1 MSSHSTAPRSA
12 RPGAGSSSPG
22 AGPLLRLREVSKR
35 YGRTQALDG
44 ADLEVMP
51 TEVVGLVGHNGA
63 GKSTL
68 MRVVA
73 GITTPDAGSIEFGG
87 GDVKDFTAER
97 ARQAGVRIVFQEL
110 SLCPDLRVFENLVV
124 ANPWIGM
131 RRWRAR
137 ARALIKAQLDEVFP
151 GHGISPWARVETLT
165 LGQRQMVE
173 IAQAT
178 LRESDP
184 RLVILDEP
192 TSALDRGATASLFRF
207 IERERERGVSFILIS
222 HRIGE
227 VLENTDRIA
236 VMRDGRVVA
245 ARRSADL
252 TEDDLVGL
260 MGGTVAPSDRGARA
274 LASAAEGAPA
284 LQVSGMSTKRL
295 HGIDLHLG
303 RGEVVG
309 LAGLEGQGQQDLL
322 YELWH
327 RRGRR
332 GQGGLRSAGRMAFVS
347 GDRGAGVFPL
357 WALSFNIS
365 IGALSRVMRRGA
377 VSRKA
382 EVGLTAH
389 WLQRLAIRG
398 RAESGILDLSG
409 GNQQKVLI
417 ARALAAG
424 ASVILLDDPF
434 RGVDISTRQDTYRLI
449 REEATEQGRSF
460 LWFSTENEELEQCD
474 RVYVLWDGAV
484 AAELTGEEI
493 SADRIIAASFA
504 RSGSPHPGATADA
517 SPPKTTS
524 PEEPT

>member
-1 MSSHSTAPRSA
+1 MSPNTTAPHSA
-12 RPGAGSSSPG
+12 TPGAGFCSPG
-22 AGPLLRLREVSKR
+22 AGPLLSLRDVSKR

-44 ADLEVMP
+44 AALDVMAA
-51 TEVVGLVGHNGA
+51 EVVGLVGHNGA

-73 GITTPDAGSIEFGG
+73 GITAPDAGTIEFGG
-87 GDVKDFTAER
+87 ERVTNYTPER
-97 ARQAGVRIVFQEL
+97 ARGSGVRIVFQEL
-110 SLCPDLRVFENLVV
+110 SLCPDLRVFENLAV
-124 ANPWIGM
+124 ASPWIGV

-137 ARALIKAQLDEVFP
+137 ARQLIRTQLDEVFP
-151 GHGISPWARVETLT
+151 RHGISPWARVETLT

-178 LRESDP
+178 LRQSDP

-192 TSALDRGATASLFRF
+192 TSALDREATASLFRF
-207 IERERERGVSFILIS
+207 IERERERGISFILIS

-245 ARRSADL
+245 SRRSADL
-252 TEDDLVGL
+252 SEDDLVGL
-260 MGGTVAPSDRGARA
+260 MGGTVAPSDRAARA
-274 LASAAEGAPA
+274 PASAGDGAPA
-284 LQVSGMSTKRL
+284 LEVSRLTTKRL
-295 HGIDLHLG
+295 HAIDLRLG

-309 LAGLEGQGQQDLL
+309 LAGLEGQGQQALL

-327 RRGRR
+327 RRSRR
-332 GQGGLRSAGRMAFVS
+332 GPRGLRSAGRMAFVT
-347 GDRGAGVFPL
+347 GDRAAGVFPL
-357 WALSFNIS
+357 WSLAFNIS
-365 IGALSRVMRRGA
+365 IGALGRVVRRGA

-382 EVGLTAH
+382 ELGLTSH

-398 RAESGILDLSG
+398 RADSGILDLSG

-424 ASVILLDDPF
+424 ANVILLDDPF
-434 RGVDISTRQDTYRLI
+434 RGVDIATRQDAYRLI
-449 REEATEQGRSF
+449 REEAAEHGRSF

-484 AAELTGEEI
+484 ADELTGEDI
-493 SADRIIAASFA
+493 SAERIISASFA
-504 RSGSPHPGATADA
+504 RSGSPHSGASGD
-517 SPPKTTS
+517 SPVVDTS
-524 PEEPT
+524 GGEEAR